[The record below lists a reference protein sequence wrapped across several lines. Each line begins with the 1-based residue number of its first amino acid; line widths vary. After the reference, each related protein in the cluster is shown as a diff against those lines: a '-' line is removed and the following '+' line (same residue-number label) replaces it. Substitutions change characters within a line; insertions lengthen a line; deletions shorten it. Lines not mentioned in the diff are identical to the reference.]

1 MKKQTQR
8 KQDQTVHAISILST
22 LLLENIDKLS
32 VETRTK
38 NRDIFKDHLIELEKI
53 CVILV
58 DGSAVKEVKNSTY
71 IQEMV
76 NKIDTIIRKNFRD
89 I

>member
-1 MKKQTQR
+1 LKKQTQR
-8 KQDQTVHAISILST
+8 KQNQTVHAISILST

-32 VETRTK
+32 VETRTN

-53 CVILV
+53 CEIIV

-71 IQEMV
+71 VQEMV